1 MSQYEI
7 IDLGDIFKE
16 LDDSVIRWLVALAM
30 TANDLSLNWKLTK
43 EYGDQA
49 EAHYF
54 FRVSFAHLRE
64 IAKVVGES
72 KRNKKIKCFLDH
84 LDIET
89 QVIYQDIIQ
98 SLGQFSDSSV
108 TKSVLLPVRNE
119 CFHYPDINGKE
130 ESFKDLPKILT
141 AIDKKEIRFSEADK
155 SILGH
160 RYLFADAVV
169 GFSVNSRLST
179 ELVDQISHI
188 VIKIIQFV
196 DRSLDYLKRSKL

>member
-1 MSQYEI
+1 MSQYEV
-7 IDLGDIFKE
+7 IDLGDIFKGR
-16 LDDSVIRWLVALAM
+16 DDSVIRWLVALAM
-30 TANDLSLNWKLTK
+30 TANDLSLNVKLIK

-64 IAKVVGES
+64 IAKVVGGS
-72 KRNKKIKCFLDH
+72 KGNKKIERFLDN
-84 LDIET
+84 LDTET
-89 QVIYQDIIQ
+89 RVVYQDIAQ

-108 TKSVLLPVRNE
+108 TKGVLLPVRNE

-130 ESFKDLPKILT
+130 KSFKNLPKILA
-141 AIDKKEIRFSEADK
+141 AIDKKEVRFSVADK

-160 RYLFADAVV
+160 RYLFADAAI

-179 ELVDQISHI
+179 ELVDQISRI

-196 DRSLDYLKRSKL
+196 DYTLDYLKRSKL